1 MAKKRTLNDAEQE
14 IAALRA
20 QLAAAGQGDGEAAP
34 AQRFPT
40 VLYRR
45 AKTTEKNPN
54 GYEPRRVGVRDGDG
68 KLDEAACEAEVGRLE
83 KAGWVHSPADL
94 A

>member
-34 AQRFPT
+34 APP
-40 VLYRR
+40 V
-45 AKTTEKNPN
+45 P
-54 GYEPRRVGVRDGDG
+54 PPPP
-68 KLDEAACEAEVGRLE
+68 
-83 KAGWVHSPADL
+83 SPPPARQ